1 MINLPVLMKNWQ
13 ATWGTDSSY
22 NGVTSPPRGHQG
34 DQQKTWQ
41 VFIKTRLPRK
51 ENHPLYHIL
60 WWTPS
65 GQQYQQYSRQKIDAA
80 TSELEATIEMKL
92 DKITYDPTKTND
104 SFDMNISDIP
114 SNKPSSY
121 YEQPSAYLIKLPLLK
136 SPGKYSRAS

>member
-1 MINLPVLMKNWQ
+1 M
-13 ATWGTDSSY
+13 ATIKSDRHWPSEDTKLIKEYSTKLSSKLDY
-22 NGVTSPPRGHQG
+22 HVKKLSSFATSF
-34 DQQKTWQ
+34 DE
-41 VFIKTRLPRK
+41 IL
-51 ENHPLYHIL
+51 ENI
-60 WWTPS
+60 S
-65 GQQYQQYSRQKIDAA
+65 SNNIVGRNFEAA

-121 YEQPSAYLIKLPLLK
+121 YEQTSAYLIKLPLLK